1 MPRTIL
7 MGDPTYFSVLGG
19 ANPHTR
25 NALGIRKSVNAD
37 RARTQWH
44 GLARALIAHG
54 TEVCVIEPHQGMSGL
69 VYPANA
75 GFLYPLA
82 GMPGNAKTFH
92 LAHLLPTRVREREV
106 YRPFLESMG
115 YRCVDIAA
123 RFEGE
128 ADFFPA
134 GRFMLFTH
142 GRVERQRFVPRMG
155 IPPWRRVY
163 GFRSDASAVEE
174 LGRIVKDRPIL
185 PLELCLEAHYH
196 GDTVLC
202 SFGPQR
208 EYLLAYM
215 EGLTAASRERLRRE
229 FSGNLIELA
238 ESDAA
243 LYAANSFQVDYE
255 GRLYLFMPQGVSG
268 ALLDRV
274 RERGIEP
281 VLVDVSEFLLKG
293 GGSVKCMI
301 LDLGPSDEQPDE
313 PGAVEF
319 RAERTYELLFR
330 IHRRSETALER
341 RQRGREREPVEKSAL
356 DYAVARDVEPQRIH
370 PRKLVRMGTQI
381 TGGEGARE
389 IVDHLRARDS
399 FESETEQIFLTAMA

>member
-7 MGDPTYFSVLGG
+7 MGDPTYFSVRGG

-37 RARTQWH
+37 RARKQWH

-54 TEVCVIEPHQGMSGL
+54 TEVCVVEPHQGMSGL

-82 GMPGNAKTFH
+82 GGPGNDKVFR

-106 YRPFLESMG
+106 YRPFLEAMG
-115 YRCVDIAA
+115 YRCVDVAA

-128 ADFFPA
+128 ADLFPA

-142 GRVERQRFVPRMG
+142 GRVERQRFVAQPG

-163 GFRSDASAVEE
+163 GFRSEAEAAEE
-174 LGRIVKDRPIL
+174 LERIVKAHPKRPFAML

-202 SFGPQR
+202 SFGSRRQF
-208 EYLLAYM
+208 LLAYM
-215 EGLTAASRERLRRE
+215 EGLTAPSRERLRLE
-229 FSGNLIELA
+229 FRGNLIELA
-238 ESDAA
+238 ESDAT
-243 LYAANSFQVDYE
+243 LYAANSFQVDYQD
-255 GRLYLFMPQGVSG
+255 RLFLFMPEGVSED
-268 ALLDRV
+268 LLTRV
-274 RERGIEP
+274 RERGVEP
-281 VLVDVSEFLLKG
+281 VLVDVSEFLAKG

-301 LDLGPSDEQPDE
+301 LDLGPSNEQPDE
-313 PGAVEF
+313 RAAVEF
-319 RAERTYELLFR
+319 RAKRSYGLLYPN
-330 IHRRSETALER
+330 S
-341 RQRGREREPVEKSAL
+341 
-356 DYAVARDVEPQRIH
+356 PQ
-370 PRKLVRMGTQI
+370 
-381 TGGEGARE
+381 
-389 IVDHLRARDS
+389 
-399 FESETEQIFLTAMA
+399 

>member
-25 NALGIRKSVNAD
+25 NALGIRKSVNAE
-37 RARTQWH
+37 RARQQWH
-44 GLARALIAHG
+44 ALARALIARG
-54 TEVCVIEPHQGMSGL
+54 TEVCVIEPHQRMSGL

-75 GFLYPLA
+75 GFLHPLA
-82 GMPGNAKTFH
+82 GEPGSAKVFY

-115 YRCVDIAA
+115 YRCADIAA

-134 GRFMLFTH
+134 ARFMLFTY

-163 GFRSDASAVEE
+163 GFRSDSSAVE
-174 LGRIVKDRPIL
+174 DRPIIS
-185 PLELCLEAHYH
+185 LELCLEAHYH

-202 SFGPQR
+202 SFGPGR

-215 EGLTAASRERLRRE
+215 EGLTAPSRERLRFE
-229 FSGNLIELA
+229 FRGNLIELA
-238 ESDAA
+238 ELDAA
-243 LYAANSFQVDYE
+243 FYAANSFQVDYE
-255 GRLYLFMPQGVSG
+255 GRLYLFMPQGVSA
-268 ALLDRV
+268 ALLDQV
-274 RERGIEP
+274 RERGVEP

-313 PGAVEF
+313 PGAIEF
-319 RAERTYELLFR
+319 RAERAYEVLF
-330 IHRRSETALER
+330 
-341 RQRGREREPVEKSAL
+341 PNPP
-356 DYAVARDVEPQRIH
+356 PQ
-370 PRKLVRMGTQI
+370 
-381 TGGEGARE
+381 
-389 IVDHLRARDS
+389 
-399 FESETEQIFLTAMA
+399 

>member
-1 MPRTIL
+1 MTVALVREPVARRRLRRRRAVPRASANATTELGTMPRTIL

-25 NALGIRKSVNAD
+25 NVLGIRKSVNAD
-37 RARTQWH
+37 RAREQWH
-44 GLARALIAHG
+44 GLARKLIAHG

-75 GFLYPLA
+75 GFLYPLTGVA
-82 GMPGNAKTFH
+82 GSAKTFY

-115 YRCVDIAA
+115 YRCADIAA

-134 GRFMLFTH
+134 ARFMLFTH
-142 GRVERQRFVPRMG
+142 GRVERQRFVLRMG

-163 GFRSDASAVEE
+163 GFRSDAGALEE

-202 SFGPQR
+202 SFGPRR

-215 EGLTAASRERLRRE
+215 EGLTALSRERLRFE
-229 FSGNLIELA
+229 FRGNLIELA

-274 RERGIEP
+274 RERGVEP
-281 VLVDVSEFLLKG
+281 VMVDVSEFLLKG

-301 LDLGPSDEQPDE
+301 LDLGPSDEQPDD
-313 PGAVEF
+313 PGAIEF
-319 RAERTYELLFR
+319 RAKRAYEVLF
-330 IHRRSETALER
+330 
-341 RQRGREREPVEKSAL
+341 PN
-356 DYAVARDVEPQRIH
+356 PQ
-370 PRKLVRMGTQI
+370 PQ
-381 TGGEGARE
+381 
-389 IVDHLRARDS
+389 
-399 FESETEQIFLTAMA
+399 

>member
-25 NALGIRKSVNAD
+25 NVLGIRKSVNAD

-54 TEVCVIEPHQGMSGL
+54 AKVCVIEPHQGMSGL

-82 GMPGNAKTFH
+82 DRPGNAKVFY
-92 LAHLLPTRVREREV
+92 LAHLVPTRAREREV
-106 YRPFLESMG
+106 YRPLLEAMG
-115 YRCVDIAA
+115 YRCVEIAA

-134 GRFMLFTH
+134 ADFMLFTH
-142 GRVERQRFVPRMG
+142 GRVERQRFVPRLG

-163 GFRSDASAVEE
+163 GFRSDSGAAEE
-174 LGRIVKDRPIL
+174 LGRIVNDRPIL
-185 PLELCLEAHYH
+185 TLELCLEAHYH

-202 SFGPQR
+202 SFGPRR
-208 EYLLAYM
+208 EFLLAYM
-215 EGLTAASRERLRRE
+215 EGLTAPSRERLRLE
-229 FSGNLIELA
+229 FRGNLIELV

-243 LYAANSFQVDYE
+243 LYAANSFQVDFE
-255 GRLYLFMPQGVSG
+255 GKLYLFMPQGVSG
-268 ALLDRV
+268 ALLAQV

-281 VLVDVSEFLLKG
+281 ALVDVSEFLAKG

-301 LDLGPSDEQPDE
+301 LDLGPSNEQPDE
-313 PGAVEF
+313 PGAVES
-319 RAERTYELLFR
+319 RAERSYELLFPNP
-330 IHRRSETALER
+330 S
-341 RQRGREREPVEKSAL
+341 
-356 DYAVARDVEPQRIH
+356 PQ
-370 PRKLVRMGTQI
+370 
-381 TGGEGARE
+381 
-389 IVDHLRARDS
+389 
-399 FESETEQIFLTAMA
+399 

>member
-37 RARTQWH
+37 RARRQWH
-44 GLARALIAHG
+44 GLARALMAHG
-54 TEVCVIEPHQGMSGL
+54 TEVCVIEPHQGMSGM

-82 GMPGNAKTFH
+82 GGPGNAKVFH

-106 YRPFLESMG
+106 YRPFLAEMG
-115 YRCVDIAA
+115 YRCVEVAA

-142 GRVERQRFVPRMG
+142 GRVERQRFVARMG

-163 GFRSDASAVEE
+163 GFRSEAGATEE
-174 LGRIVKDRPIL
+174 LGRIVKGHPKL
-185 PLELCLEAHYH
+185 SFETLALELCLEAHYH

-202 SFGPQR
+202 SFGSHRQF
-208 EYLLAYM
+208 LLGYM
-215 EGLTAASRERLRRE
+215 EGLTVPSRERLRLE
-229 FSGNLIELA
+229 FRGNLIELA

-255 GRLYLFMPQGVSG
+255 DRLFLFMPEGVSED
-268 ALLDRV
+268 LLTRV
-274 RERGIEP
+274 RERGVEP
-281 VLVDVSEFLLKG
+281 VLIDVSEFLAKG

-301 LDLGPSDEQPDE
+301 LDLGPRNEQPDE
-313 PGAVEF
+313 PSAAEF
-319 RAERTYELLFR
+319 RAKRSYELLY
-330 IHRRSETALER
+330 
-341 RQRGREREPVEKSAL
+341 PNPP
-356 DYAVARDVEPQRIH
+356 PQ
-370 PRKLVRMGTQI
+370 
-381 TGGEGARE
+381 
-389 IVDHLRARDS
+389 
-399 FESETEQIFLTAMA
+399 